1 MAELAFGDFNATL
14 PDAQVALYG
23 IPFEGRVNQRKGADQ
38 GPTEIRRASHL
49 IETYSPALRKD
60 LEDLR
65 LHDGGDLELAGR
77 TIAEI
82 MERLASQVA
91 ERAPPGVCLC
101 FLGGDHTITFP
112 VLKALAPRWPELRV
126 VQIDAHPDLR
136 AEFLGERYNYAS
148 AMARVIE
155 IIPPGRLFQLG
166 LRTGAREE
174 YAEPRRTH
182 LFPVAEV
189 PFLEAV
195 ARAVEAV
202 RGFPV
207 YVTIDI
213 DALDPALAPGTGSPE
228 PVGLTVQELLAAIR
242 AFAQTQVVGFDLVEV
257 SPPFDPDGRTAIL
270 AACIIRDCILHWW
283 A

>member
-1 MAELAFGDFNATL
+1 MAELAFGDFNARL
-14 PDAQVALYG
+14 PDAQVVLHG
-23 IPFEGRVNQRKGADQ
+23 IPFEGQVNLRRGAHL
-38 GPTEIRRASHL
+38 GPAEVRRASHL

-65 LHDGGDLELAGR
+65 LCDGGDLDVGGR
-77 TIAEI
+77 TPAVAMEQIA
-82 MERLASQVA
+82 AQVA
-91 ERAPPGVCLC
+91 ARLPSGLRPC
-101 FLGGDHTITFP
+101 FLGGDHTITYP

-136 AEFLGERYNYAS
+136 VEFLGERYNYAS

-155 IIPPGRLFQLG
+155 VIAPDRLFQLG

-182 LFPVAEV
+182 CFPVAEV
-189 PFLEAV
+189 PFLDAV
-195 ARAVEAV
+195 ARTVKAV

-228 PVGLTVQELLAAIR
+228 PVGLTVQDLLEAIR
-242 AFAQTQVVGFDLVEV
+242 ALASVEVVGFDLVEV

-270 AACIIRDCILHWW
+270 AACLVRDCILHWW

>member
-1 MAELAFGDFNATL
+1 MAELAFGDFNARL
-14 PDAQVALYG
+14 PDAQVVLHG
-23 IPFEGRVNQRKGADQ
+23 FPFEGQVNLRRGARL
-38 GPTEIRRASHL
+38 GPAEVRRASHL

-65 LHDGGDLELAGR
+65 LCDGGDLDVGGR
-77 TIAEI
+77 TPAVAMEQIA
-82 MERLASQVA
+82 AQVA
-91 ERAPPGVCLC
+91 ARLPSGLRPC
-101 FLGGDHTITFP
+101 FLGGDHTITYP

-136 AEFLGERYNYAS
+136 VEFLGERYNYAS

-155 IIPPGRLFQLG
+155 VIAPDRLFQLG

-182 LFPVAEV
+182 CFPVAEV
-189 PFLEAV
+189 PFLDAV
-195 ARAVEAV
+195 ARTVKAV

-228 PVGLTVQELLAAIR
+228 PVGLTVQDLLEAIR
-242 AFAQTQVVGFDLVEV
+242 ALASVEVVGFDLVEV

-270 AACIIRDCILHWW
+270 AACLVRDCILHWW

>member
-1 MAELAFGDFNATL
+1 MAELAFGDFNAAL

-38 GPTEIRRASHL
+38 GPSEIRRASHL
-49 IETYSPALRKD
+49 VETYSPALQKD
-60 LEDLR
+60 LEDLS

-91 ERAPPGVCLC
+91 ERVPPGVRPC

-155 IIPPGRLFQLG
+155 VIPSDHLFQLG

-195 ARAVEAV
+195 ARTVEAV

-270 AACIIRDCILHWW
+270 AACIVRDCILHWW

>member
-1 MAELAFGDFNATL
+1 MAELAFTDFNAPL
-14 PDAQVALYG
+14 SQAQVALYG
-23 IPFEGRVNQRKGADQ
+23 IPFEGQVNLRKGAHL
-38 GPTEIRRASHL
+38 GPTEVRRASHF

-65 LHDGGDLELAGR
+65 LYDGGDLDLTGR
-77 TIAEI
+77 TIAEV
-82 MERLASQVA
+82 MDQVADQVA
-91 ERAPPGVCLC
+91 ERVPRGVRPC
-101 FLGGDHTITFP
+101 FLGGDHTVTYP
-112 VLKALAPRWPELRV
+112 VLKALARRRPELRV

-155 IIPPGRLFQLG
+155 VIPPEHLFQLG

-182 LFPVAEV
+182 CFPVAEV

-195 ARAVEAV
+195 ARTAETV

-228 PVGLTVQELLAAIR
+228 PAGLTVQELLASIR
-242 AFAQTQVVGFDLVEV
+242 AFAGAEVVGFDLVEV
-257 SPPFDPDGRTAIL
+257 SPPFDSDGRTAIL
-270 AACIIRDCILHWW
+270 AACLVRDCILHWW

>member
-1 MAELAFGDFNATL
+1 MAELAFADFNAPL
-14 PDAQVALYG
+14 SDARVALYG
-23 IPFEGRVNQRKGADQ
+23 VPFEGQVNLRKGAHH
-38 GPTEIRRASHL
+38 GPTEVRRASHL

-77 TIAEI
+77 DPSQVMVGVA
-82 MERLASQVA
+82 AQVA
-91 ERAPPGVCLC
+91 EQIPPGVRPC
-101 FLGGDHTITFP
+101 FLGGDHTITYP
-112 VLKALAPRWPELRV
+112 VLKALAPRWSGLRV

-136 AEFLGERYNYAS
+136 SEFLGERYNYAS

-155 IIPPGRLFQLG
+155 VIPPDHLFQLG

-182 LFPVAEV
+182 CFPTAEV

-195 ARAVEAV
+195 ARTAEAV
-202 RGFPV
+202 RDFPV

-213 DALDPALAPGTGSPE
+213 DALDPSLAPGTGSPE

-242 AFAQTQVVGFDLVEV
+242 AFAEREVVGFDLVEV

-270 AACIIRDCILHWW
+270 AACLIRDCILHWW